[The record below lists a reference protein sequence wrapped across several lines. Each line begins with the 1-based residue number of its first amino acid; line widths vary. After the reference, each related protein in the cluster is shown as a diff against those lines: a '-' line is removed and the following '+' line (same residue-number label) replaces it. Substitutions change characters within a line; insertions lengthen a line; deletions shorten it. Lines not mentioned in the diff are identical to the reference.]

1 MEKTLT
7 TRTKRSVASSRRNR
21 EKVSSKQ
28 QSQSPKVKRFTDYFS
43 TEAQL
48 AMRLAYEDT
57 LEMKSQ
63 QTTSCVED
71 DVTSAAAKHTSLSS
85 DQSARDTCTSGS
97 SDVTAQ
103 KVPTSSTCASH
114 APSLAPSFS
123 ELYER
128 NRSLRMSR
136 DITDD
141 AFDPSKQA
149 RRPLGGGVKLETAYE
164 IVEVVNRD
172 APAQNWDAEAMQR
185 LANLNSRE
193 KCLVWMQAIG
203 TVDTQDCDMAEHPD
217 ADVTVW

>member
-1 MEKTLT
+1 M
-7 TRTKRSVASSRRNR
+7 
-21 EKVSSKQ
+21 
-28 QSQSPKVKRFTDYFS
+28 SQSKAKKFTDYFS
-43 TEAQL
+43 SEAQL

-63 QTTSCVED
+63 LSTQILEED
-71 DVTSAAAKHTSLSS
+71 DVTSATVKHTSLSS
-85 DQSARDTCTSGS
+85 NQSARSSSHCTSDGH
-97 SDVTAQ
+97 AQ
-103 KVPTSSTCASH
+103 KVPTSSSCASH

-141 AFDPSKQA
+141 SFDPSKQA

-185 LANLNSRE
+185 LAKSPHSNKLRG
-193 KCLVWMQAIG
+193 L
-203 TVDTQDCDMAEHPD
+203 
-217 ADVTVW
+217 